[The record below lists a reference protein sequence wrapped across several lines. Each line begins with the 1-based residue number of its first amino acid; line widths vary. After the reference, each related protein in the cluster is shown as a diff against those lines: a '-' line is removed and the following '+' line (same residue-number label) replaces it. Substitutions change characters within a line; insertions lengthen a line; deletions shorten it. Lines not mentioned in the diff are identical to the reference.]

1 MIPGRCRSSHN
12 WHRSTTSHI
21 GNVHASAFSLN
32 PLRFM
37 QCKRLE
43 RFFVCVRE
51 TVQGLRHLRL
61 QLIAF
66 SVVGTCVI
74 AITKCITK
82 TWRNSFL
89 LEKVYNLKTYAM
101 MRWCDDATN
110 MQGQTTQNRWIVTLD
125 RCSRCSVRRVK
136 KCLPND
142 DWNWQ
147 LQSYNSMNTTEPKVL
162 H

>member
-37 QCKRLE
+37 QKAWRLVLSVSGTSE
-43 RFFVCVRE
+43 TSKTSAHCILRCWNMCHCDHKMYHKDLAQFISPRE
-51 TVQGLRHLRL
+51 SL
-61 QLIAF
+61 QPL
-66 SVVGTCVI
+66 G
-74 AITKCITK
+74 
-82 TWRNSFL
+82 
-89 LEKVYNLKTYAM
+89 

-125 RCSRCSVRRVK
+125 SRRSRCSVRRVK

-147 LQSYNSMNTTEPKVL
+147 LQFHEYNRTQSLTRVL
-162 H
+162 HSNT